1 MFSSAQLIGLY
12 VFTLFI
18 VYCILS
24 KIMDI
29 IRFNKGVKLWIKY
42 YEVVG
47 RTGQSVM
54 SPKLGDI
61 NNIINKKEE
70 KENEHNDSR
79 RSEGVSEE

>member
-24 KIMDI
+24 KIMDV
-29 IRFNKGVKLWIKY
+29 IRFNKGCKLWIKY
-42 YEVVG
+42 YEVVE
-47 RTGQSVM
+47 RSCQSVM
-54 SPKLGDI
+54 LPKLDDT

-70 KENEHNDSR
+70 KEDGNDDSR
-79 RSEGVSEE
+79 RNEGVSEE